1 MGAAEEPVLN
11 RTEQRMSR
19 IRRLIPLCVL
29 IAICVVPRFVEL
41 PPLPME
47 MPPVQELEIDG
58 LKFNLQVD
66 SQPAVEPQK
75 AEFFTL
81 LILFV
86 ITFVLSELLKPKP
99 KIENARP
106 AGLGDFKFPTATEG
120 RPVPIIWG
128 TVRQDGPNV
137 VWYGDLRS
145 VPITEKVKT
154 GLFSSKKITKGYR
167 YYLGVQAA
175 LCRGGTT
182 PVGEILRIWVGD
194 KLLWSGSVTAD
205 GTAIDINQ
213 PAFFGGDDQGQ
224 GGMVGTFRFH
234 SGSMSQTAN
243 AYLSAGRQV
252 VSGATPKY
260 TGTCYVVWEGGYLGN
275 SENIKQWAFELRRI
289 PNGLGLGTPSVN
301 GGNDANPMNVIF
313 EILTNTEW
321 GLGQPSADIDT
332 TDFTNAANTLRTE
345 GNGFSLLLDS
355 KIEAQEL
362 LKQVEQQI
370 DGVVFMDRT
379 TGKWRINLAR
389 GGYTLSTKRAINNAN
404 ILEVRNYS
412 RGAWADTTNNV
423 LIKFNNRALEYKE
436 TYAGAQD
443 MANVKT
449 QGNRI
454 VSVEAFYP
462 GVKDATLANVIAW
475 RYLRTLSY
483 PLVRAEVVTNR
494 VLWDHNV
501 GDVVRWTNTE
511 LGFTDL
517 PMRITKIDLGKIEEG
532 QITVTLVQ
540 DIFVFDVGVF
550 AAPGAT
556 QWVPPPQTV
565 VAIPTADSVVF
576 EAPRKFCALDVETP
590 GVVNRIWAGARYQN
604 DAATL
609 LDIASRPNSGSY
621 TDAGDIAGFLVAG
634 ELAANLAA
642 SGTQGSIAFNVD
654 PDLDSLALL
663 AAAMEATATAEDCGT
678 RLANIV
684 LIDNEFFV
692 FRTVTTGGGQL
703 QLSSGYRGVLDSA
716 PAAHAANARVWILF
730 GNLTERVF
738 DPTSLQNIKL
748 LPRSATQALSEGSAT
763 AINVQMANRA
773 DCPYPP
779 VSLTFNS
786 TLWPTGNV
794 DLDNPNT
801 GGPGTT
807 LDDRG
812 IAVGFVRRDF
822 RNTNETN
829 AVVSEAS
836 LPPDFPAA
844 NTTEYA
850 VEVRND
856 PAGTNTLLF
865 TTPYQST
872 QPVEISRTRIL
883 RFTSGTVP
891 STLRMI
897 VRTRHTVNG
906 NVRAAIQNPQWDF
919 NTVSALLSGDTNMG
933 VRGFNATSAAH
944 VAASTGTYT
953 LNIGSAFGTGNVQV
967 SINGGAFATVIA
979 AGNTTGTFS
988 ATAGDSLTVRHT
1000 ENSSTDSQKF
1010 MEMTFGGT
1018 SVAYCIF
1025 TY

>member
-1 MGAAEEPVLN
+1 
-11 RTEQRMSR
+11 MSR
-19 IRRLIPLCVL
+19 IRRIIPLLVL

-41 PPLPME
+41 PQLPVYMDA
-47 MPPVQELEIDG
+47 PVQPVEIDG

-81 LILFV
+81 LILFA
-86 ITFVLSELLKPKP
+86 ITLVLSELLKPKP
-99 KIENARP
+99 KIENAKP

-120 RPVPIIWG
+120 RPVPLVWG

-137 VWYGDLRS
+137 IWYGDLRS

-182 PVGEILRIWVGD
+182 PVGELLRIWVGD
-194 KLLWSGSVTAD
+194 KELWSGSVTTD
-205 GTAIDINQ
+205 GGTIDINE
-213 PAFFGGDDQGQ
+213 PDFFGGDDQGQ
-224 GGMVGTFRFH
+224 GGMIGTFRFH

-243 AYLSAGRQV
+243 AYLAAGRQV
-252 VSGATPKY
+252 VGGATPKY
-260 TGTCYVVWEGGYLGN
+260 TGTCYIVWEGGYLGN
-275 SENIKQWAFELRRI
+275 SENIKQWAFEIRRI

-301 GGNDANPMNVIF
+301 SGNDANPMNVIY
-313 EILTNTEW
+313 EILTNGEW
-321 GLGQPSADIDT
+321 GLGQPSADVDT

-362 LKQVEQQI
+362 LRQIEQQV
-370 DGVVFMDRT
+370 DGVVYMDRT
-379 TGKWRINLAR
+379 TGKWRMNLAR
-389 GGYTLSTKRAINNAN
+389 GGYTLSTKRAINNSN
-404 ILEVRNYS
+404 ILEVRNFS
-412 RGAWADTTNNV
+412 RAAWSDTTNNV
-423 LIKFNNRALEYKE
+423 LVKFNNRALEYKE

-462 GVKDATLANVIAW
+462 GVKDAALANVIAW

-483 PLVRAEVVTNR
+483 PLARAEVVTNR

-532 QITVTLVQ
+532 QIVVTLVQ

-550 AAPGAT
+550 AAPGQT

-576 EAPRKFCALDVETP
+576 EAPRKFCVLDVESP
-590 GVVNRIWAGARYQN
+590 GVLNRIWAGGRYQN

-609 LDIASRPNSGSY
+609 IDVVSRPNSGSY
-621 TDAGDIAGFLVAG
+621 TPAGDIAGFLVAG
-634 ELAANLAA
+634 ELASSITA

-663 AAAMEATATAEDCGT
+663 VAAMEAAANAEDCGT
-678 RLANIV
+678 RLANLV
-684 LIDNEFFV
+684 LIDDELFSFK
-692 FRTVTTGGGQL
+692 TVASGGGQL
-703 QLSSGYRGVLDSA
+703 QLSGGYRGFCDTA
-716 PAAHAANARVWILF
+716 PAAHAANAKVFILF
-730 GNLTERVF
+730 GNLTDRVF

-748 LPRSATQALSEGSAT
+748 LPKSATQALSEGSAT

-801 GGPGTT
+801 GGPGST

-812 IAVGFVRRDF
+812 IACGFVRRDF
-822 RNTNETN
+822 RNTNEAN

-836 LPPDFPAA
+836 LPTDFPAA

-856 PAGTNTLLF
+856 PAGSNTLLF

-891 STLRMI
+891 SSLRMI

-933 VRGFNATSAAH
+933 VRAFNVTSAAH

-967 SINGGAFATVIA
+967 SLNGGAFATVIA
-979 AGNTTGTFS
+979 AGNTTGTFA
-988 ATAGDSLTVRHT
+988 ATAGDSITVRHT
-1000 ENSSTDSQKF
+1000 ENSTTDSQKF